1 MAAVSGAGALAK
13 GFFEVGDLKN
23 KHIEGGRHGAGRE
36 KTNTPSIRFDHAG
49 GAAGLRGR
57 RLVLRH
63 AGAPGRQSD
72 LLVN

>member
-1 MAAVSGAGALAK
+1 MAPGLWRKA
-13 GFFEVGDLKN
+13 FFEVGDLKN
-23 KHIEGGRHGAGRE
+23 KHIEGGRHDSGRE

-57 RLVLRH
+57 RPVLRH